1 VLGLHCGTWAFS
13 SCGVLALY
21 KLPCGLWNWN
31 LECGIGILV
40 PYSGI
45 KPMPPVLKGGFLTTG
60 PPGKFFWI
68 TTTKK
73 IITFSTSFHSKL
85 NYIRVKKKYPSPKDI
100 IKKVNRQATNWEK
113 IFTVPRFE
121 T

>member
-1 VLGLHCGTWAFS
+1 
-13 SCGVLALY
+13 
-21 KLPCGLWNWN
+21 
-31 LECGIGILV
+31 
-40 PYSGI
+40 
-45 KPMPPVLKGGFLTTG
+45 MPPVLKGGFLTTG

-121 T
+121 K